1 MPSFDYLDD
10 AREALRKSEMPHV
23 LLCGVQTG
31 DRRCYRQSSIGDLAT
46 LDWFRRRFEEWHAEM
61 TQILENEQDP

>member
-23 LLCGVQTG
+23 LLCGVQENDG
-31 DRRCYRQSSIGDLAT
+31 RCYRQSSIGDLAS
-46 LDWFRRRFEEWHAEM
+46 LDWFRRRFEEWHTEM
-61 TQILENEQDP
+61 KEILEREQDR